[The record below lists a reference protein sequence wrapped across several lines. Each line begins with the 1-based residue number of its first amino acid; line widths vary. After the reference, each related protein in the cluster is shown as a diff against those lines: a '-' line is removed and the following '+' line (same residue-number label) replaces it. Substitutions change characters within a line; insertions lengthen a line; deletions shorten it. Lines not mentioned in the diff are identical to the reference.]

1 MLSRCSPIVGTFE
14 HHGSACPFLSPGLGS
29 CWPLL
34 LYIHN
39 VYTFFLLVVS
49 KKFHRLSSFF
59 NSFSFFCL
67 FLLDYFIY
75 PVFLV
80 TDSFAHFSLLLKLL
94 HSSVQCIL
102 YLYCFPNF
110 IKLSVF
116 FDNSLKFKRII
127 LNYLTLHISSLL

>member
-1 MLSRCSPIVGTFE
+1 MWELLSIMDLHVPFFPQVWEVVGHYYFT
-14 HHGSACPFLSPGLGS
+14 SIM
-29 CWPLL
+29 
-34 LYIHN
+34 YIH
-39 VYTFFLLVVS
+39 
-49 KKFHRLSSFF
+49 
-59 NSFSFFCL
+59 FSFWLCPRSFIGFLHFFILFFFFWL

-127 LNYLTLHISSLL
+127 LNYLTPHISSLL